1 MGCVSKCK
9 FLAYLTVQQ
18 GKNRD
23 IKVNKKRVFLWLGGR
38 MCLNAVN
45 SHSNSNIRLYSAQ
58 PLKPMS
64 LISTVASVFCLNNFS
79 SVKQKMQVSFVACT
93 RAATFSDRIS
103 PSTSP
108 PAAACPSSS
117 QLSSRL
123 VVFVTFLTTK
133 DVYTQGKKYDC
144 LIMHCSISQ
153 TFLKTNTTLFWSI
166 MKA

>member
-1 MGCVSKCK
+1 MFKCSEFSLK
-9 FLAYLTVQQ
+9 QQYQLVQ
-18 GKNRD
+18 
-23 IKVNKKRVFLWLGGR
+23 
-38 MCLNAVN
+38 C
-45 SHSNSNIRLYSAQ
+45 SAFETNM
-58 PLKPMS
+58 KP
-64 LISTVASVFCLNNFS
+64 
-79 SVKQKMQVSFVACT
+79 
-93 RAATFSDRIS
+93 IS

-166 MKA
+166 MKANSGMSGIEKHRLRAASECLKKMQKSYVFDGF